1 MSSTLFVILFFAL
14 CGGLYFYINKKW
26 SKRQEEVNEFAFEMQ
41 RDLVVQ
47 TESVSKS
54 VNYYT
59 TVQEFYEAKGYS
71 VSKHPDFATDFM
83 AKKEK
88 EILFIRVQ
96 NPQNNQDIT
105 AKTIQEFV
113 GQSVLYVLDNPLYEA
128 YTIKWNYV
136 CSKMMCDQSARIFMS
151 KYKERLAFELIEV
164 QAL

>member
-26 SKRQEEVNEFAFEMQ
+26 SKRQQEVNEFAFEMQ
-41 RDLVVQ
+41 REFAVE
-47 TESVSKS
+47 TKSVSKNI
-54 VNYYT
+54 NYYK
-59 TVQEFYEAKGYS
+59 TVQDFYEAKGYS
-71 VSKHPDFATDFM
+71 VSKHPDFSTDFI

-105 AKTIQEFV
+105 AKSIQGFI
-113 GQSVLYVLDNPLYEA
+113 GQNVLSALDNPLYER
-128 YTIKWNYV
+128 YTIKWVYV
-136 CSKMMCDQSARIFMS
+136 CSKMMCDQSARIFIS
-151 KYKERLAFELIEV
+151 KYKERLSFELIEV

>member
-14 CGGLYFYINKKW
+14 VGGLYFYLNKKW
-26 SKRQEEVNEFAFEMQ
+26 SKRQAEVDEFAFEMQ
-41 RDLVVQ
+41 KEFVVQ
-47 TESVSKS
+47 TETVSKN
-54 VNYYT
+54 VNYYK
-59 TVQEFYEAKGYS
+59 TVQDFYEAKGYS
-71 VSKHPDFATDFM
+71 VSKHPDFTTDFM

-96 NPQNNQDIT
+96 SPQNNKDIT
-105 AKTIQEFV
+105 AKVFQEFV
-113 GQSVLYVLDNPLYEA
+113 GQSVLYVLDNPLYDS
-128 YTIKWNYV
+128 YTIKWDYV